1 MSDATF
7 TDGDLAVVRGLI
19 KHWNEWGAPEYGK
32 VRTTLRYATGEIEET
47 YCELAIAL
55 NKLLAEREAQ
65 VRAEEREKVKGLEK
79 DSERLKYLI
88 SDPSG
93 ARHLLHLLELGK
105 GDSQAFISMV
115 DRLISS
121 KLATYNDNRKG

>member
-65 VRAEEREKVKGLEK
+65 VRAEEREKV
-79 DSERLKYLI
+79 
-88 SDPSG
+88 
-93 ARHLLHLLELGK
+93 LLERMTIHTFNTMQLPDGRFVVIHPEIPPHVWN
-105 GDSQAFISMV
+105 GNEFEPIEIAA
-115 DRLISS
+115 
-121 KLATYNDNRKG
+121 ATYNDNRKG